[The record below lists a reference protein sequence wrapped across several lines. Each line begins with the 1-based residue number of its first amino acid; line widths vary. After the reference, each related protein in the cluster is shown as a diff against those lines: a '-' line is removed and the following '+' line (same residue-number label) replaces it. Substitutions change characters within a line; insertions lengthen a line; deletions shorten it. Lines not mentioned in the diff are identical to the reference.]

1 MKGFIFFLFLF
12 LAISFVNGDFASNET
27 LCGEKEMMDFENCI
41 LVKKIVSFFGMK
53 TKLCFWYK
61 I

>member
-1 MKGFIFFLFLF
+1 MKGSIFFLF

-41 LVKKIVSFFGMK
+41 LVKKNCFFLWDEDEIMF
-53 TKLCFWYK
+53 LM
-61 I
+61 